1 MARTIMVK
9 PGDGLA
15 PGEIALWEVH
25 GDHPNGEVLIAK
37 PHPGEEDKSYR
48 VARTLAVQTRLSDG
62 RLMQPGRRNQDEDE
76 DEEVPA
82 PVAPASAQA
91 PARRGASGG

>member
-1 MARTIMVK
+1 MPRTIQVK
-9 PGDGLA
+9 AGDGLA

-25 GDHPNGEVLIAK
+25 GDHPDGEVLIAR
-37 PHPGEEDKSYR
+37 PHPGEEDKTYR

-62 RLMQPGRRNQDEDE
+62 RLVQPGRRNQDD
-76 DEEVPA
+76 DEEEAPAEPA
-82 PVAPASAQA
+82 PAQA